1 MRMKILK
8 YLIYPGVLAA
18 DTENSVATANTPL
31 STSQLCF
38 PFGPHFPVGYGEG
51 ATTTITSYTLL
62 A

>member
-18 DTENSVATANTPL
+18 DTENSVATTNIPL

-38 PFGPHFPVGYGEG
+38 PLGL
-51 ATTTITSYTLL
+51 TSLWAVVKELPPPFQVTLY
-62 A
+62 